1 MRINRLYAWYQYG
14 AKELGSSEHEGMP
27 GQEDWCVP
35 ALRSGRF
42 LCQTTGCGANL
53 ASGLR
58 GSVPV
63 SRFRESLLN
72 GRGWHVHANGLSD
85 LKMELPANVDATE
98 L

>member
-1 MRINRLYAWYQYG
+1 MMCAEDMVSNEKR
-14 AKELGSSEHEGMP
+14 SMP
-27 GQEDWCVP
+27 GQEDWCSP
-35 ALRSGRF
+35 GSRYGRF
-42 LCQTTGCGANL
+42 FHQMSGCGANL

-63 SRFRESLLN
+63 SRFRESLLS